1 MSLRAVNLAK
11 IHIAKAQLG
20 MDDDTYRALLARVA
34 GVRSAKDLGPRQM
47 TTYWSNSSAWAGNRR
62 ATGRAGRRQKCLKTG
77 KPCCVKSPR
86 SWPAPIAPGATPTTW
101 PGACSRSSGSSGWT
115 TASSTG

>member
-11 IHIAKAQLG
+11 IHIAKTQLG

-34 GVRSAKDLGPRQM
+34 GVRSAKDLGPRQVDQVLVELQRLG
-47 TTYWSNSSAWAGNRR
+47 WKPKSNRQGR
-62 ATGRAGRRQKCLKTG
+62 ATPKVPQNRQTVLRKITALLA
-77 KPCCVKSPR
+77 SAHR
-86 SWPAPIAPGATPTTW
+86 PGATPTTW

>member
-34 GVRSAKDLGPRQM
+34 GVRSAKDLGPRQIDHVLVELQRLG
-47 TTYWSNSSAWAGNRR
+47 WKPKSNRQGR
-62 ATGRAGRRQKCLKTG
+62 ATPKCRKTG
-77 KPCCVKSPR
+77 KPCCAKSPR
-86 SWPAPIAPGATPTTW
+86 SWPAPIAPGATPTIW